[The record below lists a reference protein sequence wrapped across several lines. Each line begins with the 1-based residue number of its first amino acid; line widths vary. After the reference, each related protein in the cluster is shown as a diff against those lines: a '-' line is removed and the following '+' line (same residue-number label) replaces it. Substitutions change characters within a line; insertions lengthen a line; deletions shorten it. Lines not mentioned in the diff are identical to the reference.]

1 MNPTISI
8 QDLRNGS
15 ILALSKAITLVES
28 HKKEHRIEAH
38 ELLKACMPH
47 SGKSIRIGITGV
59 PGAGKSTFIESFG
72 KLLHS
77 ENRRIAVL
85 AIDPSSSKNRGSILG
100 DKTRMNEL
108 SALPNVFIR
117 PSPAGD
123 ELGGVHRA
131 TRESIILCEA
141 AGYDTIIIETVGV
154 GQSEWAVHN
163 MTDVFLLLA
172 ISGAGDE
179 LQGIKRGIMEMADII
194 AINKSDGDNE
204 IKAQQ
209 AAQQIRSALHFF
221 SSNEGDW
228 MPRVI
233 NCSSLYNQHIDEV
246 WRIIQQFI
254 EHQKIKNLFESNR
267 QKQQLDWFNTSLRNS
282 LIEFVTQGHLDD
294 IKNVQ
299 EKILAKDMTPQEAVD
314 FVLSKI

>member
-28 HKKEHRIEAH
+28 NKKEHRTDAH
-38 ELLKACMPH
+38 ALLKACMPF

-59 PGAGKSTFIESFG
+59 PGGGKSTFIESFG

-77 ENRRIAVL
+77 QNRRIAVL

-131 TRESIILCEA
+131 TRESILLCEA

-228 MPRVI
+228 TPRVI

-246 WRIIQQFI
+246 WKVIQQFV
-254 EHQKIKNLFESNR
+254 EHQKIKNIFESNR
-267 QKQQLDWFNTSLRNS
+267 QKQQLDWFHNS
-282 LIEFVTQGHLDD
+282 LKNTVINKFLEDKNLVIQEIEA
-294 IKNVQ
+294 
-299 EKILAKDMTPQEAVD
+299 KILSGDISPNEGVD
-314 FVLSKI
+314 EMIRG

>member
-1 MNPTISI
+1 
-8 QDLRNGS
+8 
-15 ILALSKAITLVES
+15 
-28 HKKEHRIEAH
+28 
-38 ELLKACMPH
+38 
-47 SGKSIRIGITGV
+47 
-59 PGAGKSTFIESFG
+59 
-72 KLLHS
+72 
-77 ENRRIAVL
+77 
-85 AIDPSSSKNRGSILG
+85 IDPSSSKNRGSILG

-131 TRESIILCEA
+131 TRESILLCEA

-228 MPRVI
+228 TPRVI

-246 WRIIQQFI
+246 WNSIQQFI
-254 EHQKIKNLFESNR
+254 EHQKIKNLFETNR
-267 QKQQLDWFNTSLRNS
+267 QKQQLDWFHTSLKNAIIHQF
-282 LIEFVTQGHLDD
+282 IED
-294 IKNVQ
+294 KNLVIQ
-299 EKILAKDMTPQEAVD
+299 EIEAKILSGDISPNEGVD
-314 FVLSKI
+314 GVIRG